1 MVWKGLK
8 YDLKCSS
15 VNQKYNV
22 YILKS
27 KVVLVMLLPSGGGRF
42 LAAVLVLQA
51 ENRYNA
57 FLLALNI
64 KQLQLPFMLP
74 LLKII
79 S

>member
-1 MVWKGLK
+1 M
-8 YDLKCSS
+8 
-15 VNQKYNV
+15 NQKYNV

-27 KVVLVMLLPSGGGRF
+27 EVVLVMLLPSCGGRF

-57 FLLALNI
+57 LLLALNI
-64 KQLQLPFMLP
+64 KQLQFPFMLP